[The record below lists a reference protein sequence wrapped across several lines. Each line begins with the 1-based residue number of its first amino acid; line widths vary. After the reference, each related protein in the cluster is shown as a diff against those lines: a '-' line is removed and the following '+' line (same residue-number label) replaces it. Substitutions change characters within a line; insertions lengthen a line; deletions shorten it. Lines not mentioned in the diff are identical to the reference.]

1 MKTTKSLKTV
11 AFALGL
17 AAMGLTAG
25 NLNAQ
30 TGGGLFG
37 KGAETEAGASNEIF
51 MRATGGTGNGF
62 KISVEQF
69 GGEAPEMSGAAE
81 VLNKVRARG
90 LKRVLVTGSAQQ
102 SLLTRL
108 EKHYPGHFTPE
119 FMVTGDDVRYGKPN
133 PEPYLMALKKAGVVA
148 DEALVVENAPLGVR
162 AAVAAGIRTIA
173 VNTGPLDPQLLLNE
187 GASWLFPSMQA
198 LADHFDELPL

>member
-1 MKTTKSLKTV
+1 MKKTKSLKTV

-51 MRATGGTGNGF
+51 MRATGGTGNGY

-69 GGEAPEMSGAAE
+69 GGENGGGEGGFIIGTEQFGDEGPLGSGLFIMAAAGAAYAFS
-81 VLNKVRARG
+81 K
-90 LKRVLVTGSAQQ
+90 KR
-102 SLLTRL
+102 
-108 EKHYPGHFTPE
+108 
-119 FMVTGDDVRYGKPN
+119 
-133 PEPYLMALKKAGVVA
+133 KKQ
-148 DEALVVENAPLGVR
+148 EN
-162 AAVAAGIRTIA
+162 
-173 VNTGPLDPQLLLNE
+173 N
-187 GASWLFPSMQA
+187 
-198 LADHFDELPL
+198 

>member
-37 KGAETEAGASNEIF
+37 KGPETETGASNESF
-51 MRATGGTGNGF
+51 MRASGCTGTGF

-69 GGEAPEMSGAAE
+69 GGENGGGEGGFNIGTEQFGA
-81 VLNKVRARG
+81 
-90 LKRVLVTGSAQQ
+90 
-102 SLLTRL
+102 
-108 EKHYPGHFTPE
+108 
-119 FMVTGDDVRYGKPN
+119 
-133 PEPYLMALKKAGVVA
+133 
-148 DEALVVENAPLGVR
+148 APLGSGLFIL
-162 AAVAAGIRTIA
+162 AAAGAAYAFSKKRKKQE
-173 VNTGPLDPQLLLNE
+173 NN
-187 GASWLFPSMQA
+187 
-198 LADHFDELPL
+198 

>member
-69 GGEAPEMSGAAE
+69 GGENGGGEGGFIIGTEQFGDEDTPLGSGLFIMAAAGAAYAFS
-81 VLNKVRARG
+81 K
-90 LKRVLVTGSAQQ
+90 KR
-102 SLLTRL
+102 
-108 EKHYPGHFTPE
+108 
-119 FMVTGDDVRYGKPN
+119 
-133 PEPYLMALKKAGVVA
+133 KKQ
-148 DEALVVENAPLGVR
+148 EN
-162 AAVAAGIRTIA
+162 
-173 VNTGPLDPQLLLNE
+173 N
-187 GASWLFPSMQA
+187 
-198 LADHFDELPL
+198 

>member
-1 MKTTKSLKTV
+1 MKKTKSLKTV

-69 GGEAPEMSGAAE
+69 GGENGGGEGGFNIGTEQFGDEGPLGSGLFIMAAAGAAYAFS
-81 VLNKVRARG
+81 K
-90 LKRVLVTGSAQQ
+90 KR
-102 SLLTRL
+102 
-108 EKHYPGHFTPE
+108 
-119 FMVTGDDVRYGKPN
+119 
-133 PEPYLMALKKAGVVA
+133 KKQ
-148 DEALVVENAPLGVR
+148 EN
-162 AAVAAGIRTIA
+162 
-173 VNTGPLDPQLLLNE
+173 N
-187 GASWLFPSMQA
+187 
-198 LADHFDELPL
+198 

>member
-1 MKTTKSLKTV
+1 MKKTKSLKTV

-51 MRATGGTGNGF
+51 MRATGGTDNGF

-69 GGEAPEMSGAAE
+69 GGENGGGEGGFNIGTEQFGDEGPLGSGLFIMAAAGAAYAFS
-81 VLNKVRARG
+81 K
-90 LKRVLVTGSAQQ
+90 KR
-102 SLLTRL
+102 
-108 EKHYPGHFTPE
+108 
-119 FMVTGDDVRYGKPN
+119 
-133 PEPYLMALKKAGVVA
+133 KKQ
-148 DEALVVENAPLGVR
+148 EN
-162 AAVAAGIRTIA
+162 
-173 VNTGPLDPQLLLNE
+173 N
-187 GASWLFPSMQA
+187 
-198 LADHFDELPL
+198 